1 MDYFSETFLVQL
13 EEDMM
18 KLIFKYGMMVNI
30 FLVLVMCKDM
40 FQFYRDINIVLVFI
54 YVKTVFQFKGIL

>member
-54 YVKTVFQFKGIL
+54 YVKTVF